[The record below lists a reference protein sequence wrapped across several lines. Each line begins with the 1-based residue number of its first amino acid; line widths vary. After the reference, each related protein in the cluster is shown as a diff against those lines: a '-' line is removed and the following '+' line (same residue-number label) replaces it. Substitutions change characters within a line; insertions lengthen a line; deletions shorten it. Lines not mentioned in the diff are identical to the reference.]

1 MRTRRVDLERQ
12 IKEKTMGRPLNKRY
26 FGTIANADGGTMPNG
41 DAAFNVTVAADVGNG
56 IVEQS
61 YILNQRSETKFTCSD
76 GASSLSCTLV
86 NKTAANLAVGEM
98 RILGYVNASGDGVAI
113 RKLQN
118 RTCFDFANNRYTWEL
133 QDDSTETLLVLTA
146 I

>member
-56 IVEQS
+56 I
-61 YILNQRSETKFTCSD
+61 
-76 GASSLSCTLV
+76 
-86 NKTAANLAVGEM
+86 
-98 RILGYVNASGDGVAI
+98 AI

>member
-56 IVEQS
+56 IEVKHTES
-61 YILNQRSETKFTCSD
+61 GFHLIIYPNDRNTD
-76 GASSLSCTLV
+76 V
-86 NKTAANLAVGEM
+86 AV
-98 RILGYVNASGDGVAI
+98 
-113 RKLQN
+113 
-118 RTCFDFANNRYTWEL
+118 
-133 QDDSTETLLVLTA
+133 
-146 I
+146 